1 LFVYGRNSIEEA
13 LEGDITLKK
22 VIIERGK
29 EEKFENLARRLQDAG
44 CPVSYQPER
53 TISSLAGTFK
63 HQGIIGEMVL
73 PGNIIDDDKIIID
86 WEAMGSIIA
95 LDGITDTG
103 NLGAIVRSALL
114 FGFDAVVLPRDNS
127 ARITPQAIKSS
138 AGAIYHQKVIYIN
151 SLNNFMIEAME
162 AGFSMIGLAG
172 EAEESIT
179 QLDIKNKICY
189 IIGSER
195 KGIRRSV
202 KKLCD
207 KLVSI
212 PTTEKF
218 NSLNASVSGA
228 IAMWEFYRK
237 RS

>member
-1 LFVYGRNSIEEA
+1 MFVYGRNSIEEA
-13 LEGDITLKK
+13 LEGNITLKK

-29 EEKFENLARRLQDAG
+29 EEKFENLVRRLKDAG
-44 CPVSYQPER
+44 CPVSYQAER
-53 TISSLAGTFK
+53 AISSLAGTFK
-63 HQGIIGEMVL
+63 HQGIIGEMEL
-73 PGNIIDDDKIIID
+73 PGNVIDDDKIITD
-86 WEAMGSIIA
+86 WSAMDSIIA

-138 AGAIYHQKVIYIN
+138 AGAMYHQKVIYIN

-172 EAEESIT
+172 EAEEPIT
-179 QLDIKNKICY
+179 RLDIKNKICY
-189 IIGSER
+189 IVGSER

-218 NSLNASVSGA
+218 NSLNASVSVA